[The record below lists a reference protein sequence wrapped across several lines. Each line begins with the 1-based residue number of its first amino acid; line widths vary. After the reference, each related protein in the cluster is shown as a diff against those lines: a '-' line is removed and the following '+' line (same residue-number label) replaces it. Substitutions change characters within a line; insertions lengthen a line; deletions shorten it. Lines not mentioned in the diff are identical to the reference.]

1 MYLEAIFGSPD
12 IVRQLPVAA
21 KMFKTVDVSWK
32 ATMKVRIKMNTIQ
45 GDFYS
50 S

>member
-1 MYLEAIFGSPD
+1 MLCCVVNRNWMYLEAIFGSPD

-32 ATMKVRIKMNTIQ
+32 ATMKV
-45 GDFYS
+45 
-50 S
+50 